1 MYHCYLKLLQQKVSH
16 YISWNI
22 LFLWGFGLW
31 IALCTSNVYHS
42 IIAKQQDFE
51 VLHDISTE
59 AKTIEEMLDVTRTNH
74 TFCNVI
80 IMLKTV
86 LQYIYGFVSV
96 SFVMFFA
103 RSYGSFRKVIK
114 ICNNTICN
122 FYFTTFAKRKK
133 SIYNK
138 SDSNRKDSAMLEYK
152 LIPNSTTSTKYV
164 QTELSCNDEDK
175 WDLMMNRNKN
185 TLDMNVIQSEIIFTS
200 RTLLLFN
207 NCELYRYFNNHR
219 LKNHLLTKY
228 FARQDPVHVENNL
241 EISNEYERNDRI
253 LPKKVIK
260 RGIISSSPEFKKF
273 LANLTKSELFY
284 PCMLEVS
291 ASYMI
296 RIKSTCKSSRSN
308 D

>member
-1 MYHCYLKLLQQKVSH
+1 M
-16 YISWNI
+16 
-22 LFLWGFGLW
+22 
-31 IALCTSNVYHS
+31 
-42 IIAKQQDFE
+42 
-51 VLHDISTE
+51 
-59 AKTIEEMLDVTRTNH
+59 
-74 TFCNVI
+74 
-80 IMLKTV
+80 
-86 LQYIYGFVSV
+86 
-96 SFVMFFA
+96 
-103 RSYGSFRKVIK
+103 
-114 ICNNTICN
+114 
-122 FYFTTFAKRKK
+122 
-133 SIYNK
+133 
-138 SDSNRKDSAMLEYK
+138 NRKNPVVLKCK

-175 WDLMMNRNKN
+175 WDLTKSRNKN
-185 TLDMNVIQSEIIFTS
+185 TLDTDMNVIQSEIIFTS

-207 NCELYRYFNNHR
+207 NSDLYRYLNNHR

-241 EISNEYERNDRI
+241 QTSNEYERDDRI